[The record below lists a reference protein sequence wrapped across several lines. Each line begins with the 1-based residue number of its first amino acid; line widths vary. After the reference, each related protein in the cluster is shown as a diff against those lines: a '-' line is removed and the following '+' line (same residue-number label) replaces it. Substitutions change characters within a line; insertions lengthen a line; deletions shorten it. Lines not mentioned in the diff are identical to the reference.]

1 MTYSLEWLAELA
13 DAAPTVPQ
21 VPPPRV
27 YYSQRRMA
35 TQATLEESLQEIVC
49 RTRLLVLELQEEG
62 FFAETFGFSCIDDLT
77 PVGKPNH
84 TYSAEMWSPTPFKCG
99 TLCEPFSK
107 AQVRGGS

>member
-62 FFAETFGFSCIDDLT
+62 FFVETFGFSCIDDFT
-77 PVGKPNH
+77 PRRETQPH
-84 TYSAEMWSPTPFKCG
+84 L
-99 TLCEPFSK
+99 LC
-107 AQVRGGS
+107 